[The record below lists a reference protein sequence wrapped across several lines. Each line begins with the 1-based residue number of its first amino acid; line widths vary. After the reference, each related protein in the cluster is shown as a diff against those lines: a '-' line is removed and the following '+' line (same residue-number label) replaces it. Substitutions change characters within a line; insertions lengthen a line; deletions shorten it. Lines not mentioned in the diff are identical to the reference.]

1 MEFRLKDGRAVTVR
15 SFEPKDFEAM
25 LAMFESLSAEAL
37 RYGLPPYDRARL
49 GRWVSGLEG
58 GVLLLAF
65 DGRKAVGVAM
75 IYGRGRTRFK
85 GIGEFVTYI
94 HQDYHAKG
102 LGTFLARTILH
113 EAKGKGFHRVTL
125 EVVADNAGAIKAY
138 ERAGFLHEGRMK
150 EAFLDDDGKYHD
162 QLIMGIILWT
172 ER

>member
-15 SFEPKDFEAM
+15 PFKPEDFEAM

-65 DGRKAVGVAM
+65 DGRKVVGVAM

-102 LGTFLARTILH
+102 LGTFLRERFCRRPKVKDSTGSPWRLLPTMRGRSKH
-113 EAKGKGFHRVTL
+113 TSGRVFYTKG
-125 EVVADNAGAIKAY
+125 E
-138 ERAGFLHEGRMK
+138 
-150 EAFLDDDGKYHD
+150 
-162 QLIMGIILWT
+162 
-172 ER
+172 

>member
-85 GIGEFVTYI
+85 GIGEFVTYV

-102 LGTFLARTILH
+102 LGTFLARTILQ
-113 EAKGKGFHRVTL
+113 EVKSKGFHRITL
-125 EVVADNAGAIKAY
+125 EVVADNAGQSKHTSAPVFYTKESKWPMTRVMAESTSFRP
-138 ERAGFLHEGRMK
+138 ERSR
-150 EAFLDDDGKYHD
+150 
-162 QLIMGIILWT
+162 
-172 ER
+172 